1 MNPTECSGARVLGF
15 VGLGYMGSRIARRLM
30 DAGNPLGVYNRTRE
44 KTRALAE
51 RGARVYDSP
60 RELAADADT
69 VLSMLADDAALEH
82 VMLGPDGVLSGARPG
97 TTIIDLSSVHPDS
110 SRRLASAARPRNVT
124 VLDASVSGSTPQAED
139 GSLVIFV
146 GGERAVYERCRP
158 VLDVIGNH
166 IFYLGPSG
174 AGATMK
180 LVVNSLLGAG
190 IQALAEALVLGQR
203 AGLDRTTLLDV
214 LEQTAVVTPGQKHK
228 LENVRSGE
236 YPVEFPLRLMYKD
249 LLNVERLAGQT
260 AVPIPAIAAAQQMFA
275 VEQAKDR
282 EEDFSAII
290 RMMEELGGVNPPSV
304 NSNNSASVSAGLEGR
319 PKSQQQHH

>member
-1 MNPTECSGARVLGF
+1 MLGF
-15 VGLGYMGSRIARRLM
+15 VGLGYMGGRVARRLIS
-30 DAGNPLGVYNRTRE
+30 AGYPLAVYNRTRE
-44 KTRALAE
+44 KTRALGE
-51 RGARVYDSP
+51 QGARVYDSP

-69 VLSMLADDAALEH
+69 LLSMLADDAAVEQ
-82 VMLGPDGVLSGARPG
+82 VMLGPDGILSGARPNS
-97 TTIIDLSSVHPDS
+97 TIIDLSSVHPDT
-110 SRRLASAARPRNVT
+110 SRRLASAARARNVT

-146 GGERAVYERCRP
+146 GGERPVYERCRP

-180 LVVNSLLGAG
+180 LVANSLLGVG
-190 IQALAEALVLGQR
+190 MQALAEALVLGQR

-228 LENVRSGE
+228 LANARSGA

-249 LLNVERLAGQT
+249 LLNVEQLAGRI
-260 AVPIPAIAAAQQMFA
+260 AVPTPAVAAARQMYA
-275 VEQAKDR
+275 VEQTKGR

-290 RMMEELGGVNPPSV
+290 RTMEELAGISSSPATSNDSGASTNPRSV
-304 NSNNSASVSAGLEGR
+304 RRHA
-319 PKSQQQHH
+319 

>member
-1 MNPTECSGARVLGF
+1 MLGF

-30 DAGNPLGVYNRTRE
+30 DAGYPLGVYNRSRE
-44 KTRALAE
+44 KTRVLAE

-60 RELAADADT
+60 RELAADAET
-69 VLSMLADDAALEH
+69 ILSMLADDAAVEQ
-82 VMLGPDGVLSGARPG
+82 VMLGPEGIVAAARPG
-97 TTIIDLSSVHPDS
+97 STIIDLSSVHPDT
-110 SRRLASAARPRNVT
+110 SRRLASAARLRNVA
-124 VLDASVSGSTPQAED
+124 VLDAAVSGSTPQADE
-139 GSLVIFV
+139 GSLVVFV
-146 GGERAVYERCRP
+146 GGDQPTYEQSRP

-174 AGATMK
+174 AGAAMK
-180 LVVNSLLGAG
+180 LVANSLLGAG
-190 IQALAEALVLGQR
+190 MQALAEALVLGQR

-228 LENVRSGE
+228 LQNARTGQ

-249 LLNVERLAGQT
+249 LLNVERLAGQR
-260 AVPIPAIAAAQQMFA
+260 AVPTPAIAAAQQMLA

-290 RMMEELGGVNPPSV
+290 RTMEELAGVNPAP
-304 NSNNSASVSAGLEGR
+304 VSSRNGAPTPAQG
-319 PKSQQQHH
+319 